1 MRISLF
7 LGIFQRII
15 TAHSDDRCKRFNGWF
30 LLTQSQ
36 HKEYT
41 HQNSAPILIT
51 PAQYVESTVHT
62 QFEVSCE
69 IQYSHV
75 FFKEQ
80 LKHFPTIGAKNLRVD
95 FDCHKAHIK
104 DTLFKIAPR
113 D

>member
-80 LKHFPTIGAKNLRVD
+80 LKHFSTIGAKDIRVD
-95 FDCHKAHIK
+95 FDCRKYHFKN
-104 DTLFKIAPR
+104 TLRQIAT
-113 D
+113 